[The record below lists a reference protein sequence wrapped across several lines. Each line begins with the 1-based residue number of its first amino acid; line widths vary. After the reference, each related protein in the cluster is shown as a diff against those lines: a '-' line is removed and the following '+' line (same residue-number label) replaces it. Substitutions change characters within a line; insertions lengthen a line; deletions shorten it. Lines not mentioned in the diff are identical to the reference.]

1 MSNIIQRSIDA
12 FWRRILVNFLP
23 PWVTPNLLSIAR
35 LVFIPLVV
43 WCLWYQYFLPAF
55 LLAMF
60 AIITDSLDGALARTR
75 NQQSRLGQIID
86 PLADKMLMT
95 AILGA
100 CYLLYMQ
107 SMWLLLIILADVM
120 MMAVSTVILI
130 RGGEIL
136 PANYWGKA
144 KMVAQSALVVGFFIY
159 LFSELLFIATLL
171 DYLILFTLFLTLGV
185 VISYSLAWLQ
195 GIDKNKK

>member
-12 FWRRILVNFLP
+12 FWQKILINFLP
-23 PWVTPNLLSIAR
+23 LWVTPNLLSIAR
-35 LVFIPLVV
+35 LVLIPVVV

-100 CYLLYMQ
+100 CYLLYIQ
-107 SMWLLLIILADVM
+107 SMWLLLIILVDVM

-130 RGGEIL
+130 RGGEVL